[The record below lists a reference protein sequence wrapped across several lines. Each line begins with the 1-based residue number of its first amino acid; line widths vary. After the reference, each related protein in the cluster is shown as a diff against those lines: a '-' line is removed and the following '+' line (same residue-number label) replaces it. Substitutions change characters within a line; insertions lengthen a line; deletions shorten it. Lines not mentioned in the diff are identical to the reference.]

1 METTLATKADFY
13 ELKKEMHNMKSDLT
27 LVKYMLG
34 VVIAMLMTLVMKF
47 VFN

>member
-1 METTLATKADFY
+1 
-13 ELKKEMHNMKSDLT
+13 MKSDLT

-34 VVIAMLMTLVMKF
+34 VMIAMLMTLVMKF

>member
-1 METTLATKADFY
+1 
-13 ELKKEMHNMKSDLT
+13 MKSDLT